1 MASVPYEFE
10 CDKNGGFLPDPNEHK
25 RVGYVTALSGF
36 STSGSI
42 VFDPDLQVF
51 SPWNGAALGYKGPI
65 ALEKAINNLYK
76 TNVVGVI
83 EKFSWNGGV
92 GDFIQCDMWVSQ
104 ENAVKL
110 KTAQQSTLTTTRV
123 DSFSWWIINFD
134 QEKKIWYEQSY
145 PLEPAIITGIVG
157 PQDNPELNVD
167 LTGAPAKDG
176 IDVMVYKVSIQIA
189 CGANQQFFLMFAN
202 TAGNNSTKAWGL
214 QVGTW
219 AAASY

>member
-42 VFDPDLQVF
+42 KFKADLQVF
-51 SPWNGAALGYKGPI
+51 SPWNGSKQDFGGI
-65 ALEKAINNLYK
+65 ALTKAPNNLYQ
-76 TNVVGVI
+76 TSVVGVI
-83 EKFSWNGGV
+83 EKFAWNGGV
-92 GDFIQCDMWVSQ
+92 GDFLACDMWVSQ
-104 ENAVKL
+104 ENAVQL

-123 DSFSWWIINFD
+123 DEFAYWIINFD
-134 QEKKIWYEQSY
+134 QEKKVWFEQAY
-145 PLEPAIITGIVG
+145 PKDPPILSGIVG
-157 PQDNPELNVD
+157 PADNPELNVD

-189 CGANQQFFLMFAN
+189 CGANKQFYLNFAN
-202 TAGNNSTKAWGL
+202 TAGNVSTKAWGL
-214 QVGTW
+214 VVGKW
-219 AAASY
+219 AAEAY